1 MNIKL
6 ITGLVGLVAL
16 LAFLAPPLLK
26 LKSLPLTLVVLIGVA
41 MAAYEFIEHVRG
53 DRKSVV

>member
-6 ITGLVGLVAL
+6 ITGLVGLVGL

-26 LKSLPLTLVVLIGVA
+26 LKSLPLTLVVLVGVA

-53 DRKSVV
+53 KEE